1 MAASGGR
8 RFVILASRIRTWMGE
23 TTGVKG
29 QQRLGS
35 SYPSTSSQ
43 IGSSAGSAAAF
54 QSQERRNFA
63 TELKRVGGSSSGA
76 SAWRK
81 LDPFPQSGAS
91 MVRNVSTIHPE
102 AAAQGRLECFLTIE
116 FLVVGNGGIE
126 GGARQE
132 GQEQPQ
138 KETTKDEANAANEKE
153 EEVVDEKTQTLRAAL
168 SHVPKLGWTEAAIIA
183 GTRDVGLSPAFAGAF
198 PSKEAALVEFFM
210 DECTQALVEE
220 LESREEELSKLVMP
234 DRIATIVWVRL
245 QMQVPYMQKWAQ
257 ALSIQANPVNL
268 PTTIKQR
275 ALLMDEIWHAAG
287 DRSTDVDWYTKR
299 AILAGIYSTTELYM
313 LTDISP
319 GFKDTQEFLEKR
331 ITDALDC
338 RKTAQEAGHLA
349 QAIGAGFQKTVDAFL
364 NRGQPPSGFG
374 FR

>member
-1 MAASGGR
+1 MAASRGR
-8 RFVILASRIRTWMGE
+8 RFGILASRIRTWMGE
-23 TTGVKG
+23 ATGVKG

-54 QSQERRNFA
+54 QSQGRRNFS
-63 TELKRVGGSSSGA
+63 TESKRVGGSSSGA

-81 LDPFPQSGAS
+81 LDPFPQPGAS
-91 MVRNVSTIHPE
+91 MVRNVSTIHQPSE
-102 AAAQGRLECFLTIE
+102 AAAQ
-116 FLVVGNGGIE
+116 E

-183 GTRDVGLSPAFAGAF
+183 GARDVGLSPAFAGAF

-299 AILAGIYSTTELYM
+299 AILAGVYSTTELYM